1 MSWINDILKPESW
14 TCFYKILLPNRLFQ
28 TLDNKKRIFGLV
40 KKETFRFLNQFL
52 LQLLQT
58 KLSFLWDSFPKSD
71 QAYQHISF
79 FVFVTRTQSS
89 PLLNMPSWNQQQT
102 ASLYLRINPLALI
115 PLFHFLHRADVKQKH
130 VINISLII
138 NRIIL
143 II

>member
-1 MSWINDILKPESW
+1 
-14 TCFYKILLPNRLFQ
+14 
-28 TLDNKKRIFGLV
+28 
-40 KKETFRFLNQFL
+40 
-52 LQLLQT
+52 
-58 KLSFLWDSFPKSD
+58 
-71 QAYQHISF
+71 
-79 FVFVTRTQSS
+79 
-89 PLLNMPSWNQQQT
+89 LNMPSWNQQQT